1 MDGYRRSSAQR
12 RRTGSAQVHGLTA
25 ERVCKLSPSCIAS
38 SPLSNPPLTKSFL
51 QTFASVLVLNIVS
64 QLYFL
69 RLIPSLLP
77 PSADLPDNRFHFL
90 IECLTNSLNC
100 TYLYAQISLNH
111 RARTF
116 AGRHKLA
123 ALLDAF
129 ESALTPLAMLPVIGG
144 RWEQRPGWG
153 LETAVTFAFMAMYAY
168 QAWTLPKVQGGDAEE
183 E

>member
-1 MDGYRRSSAQR
+1 MHRILSILQPSA
-12 RRTGSAQVHGLTA
+12 A
-25 ERVCKLSPSCIAS
+25 
-38 SPLSNPPLTKSFL
+38 PLTKSFL

-69 RLIPSLLP
+69 WLIPSLLP
-77 PSADLPDNRFHFL
+77 PSADLPDNRFHFP
-90 IECLTNSLNC
+90 IECLTSSLNC

-123 ALLDAF
+123 APLLDAF
-129 ESALTPLAMLPVIGG
+129 ESALTALAMLPVIGG

-153 LETAVTFAFMAMYAY
+153 LETAVTFAFMAM
-168 QAWTLPKVQGGDAEE
+168 
-183 E
+183 